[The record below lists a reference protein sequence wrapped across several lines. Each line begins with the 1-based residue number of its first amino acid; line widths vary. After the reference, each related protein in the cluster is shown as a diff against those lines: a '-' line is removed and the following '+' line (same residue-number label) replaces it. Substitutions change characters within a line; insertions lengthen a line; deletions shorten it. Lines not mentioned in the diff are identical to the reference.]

1 MAFLQ
6 DIMPLDIGKGL
17 LTRRR
22 RMPDVL
28 EIYVQHVRDIYPTR
42 QAYMSNRLDIYILYV
57 GQGCSCIFF
66 PYSGIDIQIS
76 CILIHRIIYSSAD

>member
-28 EIYVQHVRDIYPTR
+28 EIYAQHVRDIYPTR
-42 QAYMSNRLDIYILYV
+42 QAYIFYMSGKGALA
-57 GQGCSCIFF
+57 
-66 PYSGIDIQIS
+66 YSFHIAE
-76 CILIHRIIYSSAD
+76 LICR

>member
-6 DIMPLDIGKGL
+6 DIAPLDIGKGL

-42 QAYMSNRLDIYILYV
+42 QAYISNTLDIYILCV
-57 GQGCSCIFF
+57 G
-66 PYSGIDIQIS
+66 
-76 CILIHRIIYSSAD
+76 

>member
-6 DIMPLDIGKGL
+6 DIALLDIGKGL

-42 QAYMSNRLDIYILYV
+42 QAYMSNTLDIYILYV
-57 GQGCSCIFF
+57 G
-66 PYSGIDIQIS
+66 
-76 CILIHRIIYSSAD
+76 